1 MLVLAMA
8 QNSRPLLVS
17 MVTPDLVSRGL
28 HAGNIVRETAKK
40 LGGGGGGRPESAQ
53 AGGRRLD
60 ALPQALADVVGLVER
75 EVKS

>member
-1 MLVLAMA
+1 MLAMA
-8 QNSRPLLVS
+8 QNGRPLLVS
-17 MVTPDLVSRGL
+17 MVTPDLVARGL
-28 HAGNIVRETAKK
+28 DAGSIVRETAQK

-60 ALPQALADVVGLVER
+60 ALPQALAEVVDLVER